1 MRDVKRK
8 ICMDLDMAGLM
19 DDENGME
26 VMVRGN
32 IISLHLPI
40 HLVYE
45 QVWLPAAGFDAAAAA
60 RAGGFFPM
68 EIVYRL
74 QGLDGEAT
82 EALIDALDDTSHVEV
97 DDEKDAAMTVL
108 MSETKGLALLL
119 QRLTEMD
126 SNSSNSSP
134 NADAQLEPLLLDVL
148 FACCRLRVNRLA
160 ALHLGAVDVLL
171 ARISSALQ
179 LDPLP
184 ASVERMLLIVEQ
196 LVEQANRLDP
206 LDSTLA
212 EPSSVDTASPSNNQD
227 SSSSS
232 SQEVRGEQLAALLQ
246 RVGSPAVREQPKI
259 VQLLAHVLPFLTYG
273 NDSLMCVLVHHFL
286 PHLELLMQSSQE
298 CKASLVSLVT
308 PMQQEAHI
316 HQQPLH
322 ASTQECEAYV
332 DCFVSVVQRM
342 GNEATACQL
351 RAKLTDARL
360 VERLAQ
366 VVADTLPAADVDKQG
381 TAWAKA
387 LATPCLPHVL
397 QLLTGI
403 SRGYEAAQTQ
413 VAQSGSGSSLLMSL
427 HALEEMSSE
436 QQMGSLAEQLLLA
449 LSEGNP
455 QLTLSIAQLR
465 EATVDKKRVIA
476 LAQRER
482 LLQEMG
488 LGMGQDAAKAFSEQ
502 AKAMGWDDQDLSD
515 DDGLLLPPPLSTLY
529 PYTIHV
535 TLVDSRHRAVSE
547 AYSTFRSILHFLLNR
562 LAMCAGLVC
571 VICHEGY
578 KYKPEEVLGVYV
590 LSTRCSIAQ
599 VRLFVFL
606 RLGPLLPPSA
616 YV

>member
-1 MRDVKRK
+1 VYLLILTKSATQEEYIRGALTKNPYTSSEIGLTMRDVKRK

-97 DDEKDAAMTVL
+97 DDEKDAAMTAL

-119 QRLTEMD
+119 HRLTEMD

-436 QQMGSLAEQLLLA
+436 QHMGSLAEQLLLA

-465 EATVDKKRVIA
+465 EATVDKKRGIA

-535 TLVDSRHRAVSE
+535 TLVDSRHRAS
-547 AYSTFRSILHFLLNR
+547 FRSILHFPKHT
-562 LAMCAGLVC
+562 A
-571 VICHEGY
+571 
-578 KYKPEEVLGVYV
+578 
-590 LSTRCSIAQ
+590 LSTEWTGDVRRACLCHLPRRLQ
-599 VRLFVFL
+599 VQ
-606 RLGPLLPPSA
+606 A
-616 YV
+616 